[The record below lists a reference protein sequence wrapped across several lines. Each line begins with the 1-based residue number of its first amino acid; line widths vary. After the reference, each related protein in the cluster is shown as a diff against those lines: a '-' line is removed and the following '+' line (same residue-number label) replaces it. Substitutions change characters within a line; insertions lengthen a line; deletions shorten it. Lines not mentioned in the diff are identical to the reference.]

1 MDFLTLLAGL
11 GAVQG
16 FLLLLLIFLRFRH
29 RKNLSLALLVLVFS
43 LRLGTI
49 PLWNPASL
57 LAHPWLWPLTT
68 PLPFLFGPLLWWYAR
83 ELSSEADSP
92 PPLLP
97 LHFLPYILET
107 FLVAVTVALMSPL
120 GYREFVASVFA
131 GSPPA
136 WLPLRNGLKVALNI
150 LYVSL
155 TGRIAFGPAGSRVL
169 LPANRLWLRSLVVV
183 PIASLIPFAFV
194 ALYPGASAKLAEG
207 AVVPFILV
215 AAAMALLIY
224 SFSFLVLL
232 APDGPEGRGPVFGH
246 HPAPGLTEA
255 ECRLLADLV
264 CRRLDEGAYRNP
276 ELSLTRL
283 ARELEVPPNRLSS
296 AVNCACNLSFRK
308 LVNRRRVKHFVDE
321 TRAGALGRLSIL
333 ELALEA
339 GFPSKSTFNRVFKE
353 EMKMSPSEY
362 AEKGV

>member
-1 MDFLTLLAGL
+1 M
-11 GAVQG
+11 
-16 FLLLLLIFLRFRH
+16 LIFLRFRH
-29 RKNLSLALLVLVFS
+29 WKNLPLALLVLVFS

-49 PLWNPASL
+49 PLWNPAAM

-92 PPLLP
+92 PPFFP
-97 LHFLPYILET
+97 LHFLPYVVET
-107 FLVAVTVALMSPL
+107 FLVAATVLLMSPL
-120 GYREFVASVFA
+120 EYHEFVASVFA
-131 GSPPA
+131 GRPPA

-150 LYVSL
+150 LYVAL
-155 TGRIAFGPAGSRVL
+155 TGRIAFGPAVSSAL
-169 LPANRLWLRSLVVV
+169 QPANRLWLRSLVVV

-194 ALYPGASAKLAEG
+194 ALYPGASASLAAG
-207 AVVPFILV
+207 AAAPFILV
-215 AAAMALLIY
+215 AATMALLIY
-224 SFSFLVLL
+224 SFSFLVLV
-232 APDGPEGRGPVFGH
+232 APGGPDGKGLTVGH
-246 HPAPGLTEA
+246 HPMPGLSEA

-264 CRRLDEGAYRNP
+264 CRRLEEGAYRNP

-308 LVNRRRVKHFVDE
+308 LVNQRRVRHFVDE
-321 TRAGALGRLSIL
+321 TQAGALRRLSIL

-353 EMKMSPSEY
+353 ETGMSPSEY